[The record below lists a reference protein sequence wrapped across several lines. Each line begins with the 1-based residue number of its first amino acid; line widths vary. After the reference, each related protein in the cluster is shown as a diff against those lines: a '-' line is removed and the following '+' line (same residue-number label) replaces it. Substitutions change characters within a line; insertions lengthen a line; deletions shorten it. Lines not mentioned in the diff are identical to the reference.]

1 MHIKYTP
8 IAVFLSHTFASKKS
22 LNSWLCQLPT
32 CKTGTDFP
40 YARTSYLT
48 VSPAPAT
55 PAPARQQHASG
66 VNLKGEKMERNKSK
80 LEVRIRNVDPRIVA
94 RLDEMASAQRKTL
107 SAFLRPYLTRISTQD
122 EVLETD
128 EKYRNLVLAVVEAVE
143 ENTTTLKQLIQEI
156 QEGNIE

>member
-1 MHIKYTP
+1 
-8 IAVFLSHTFASKKS
+8 
-22 LNSWLCQLPT
+22 
-32 CKTGTDFP
+32 
-40 YARTSYLT
+40 
-48 VSPAPAT
+48 
-55 PAPARQQHASG
+55 
-66 VNLKGEKMERNKSK
+66 MERNKSK

-107 SAFLRPYLTRISTQD
+107 RAFLRPYLTRISTQD